1 MLGFDW
7 TLLASLMGL
16 TLVAISFGLLRAY
29 RRIIPYHRGE
39 EGLPASP
46 PPMLIGVLMNF
57 VRAGYSCLGVG
68 IVLLVAAHIAGPG
81 LMNASKLSLNIPVS
95 LYYAALLGLLLVVLT
110 YNVLYH
116 RVRVAIEAEGKLDEV
131 AERIVRVH
139 GNFTEYVPTGLA
151 LMLALE
157 WSAAPTAYVLI
168 GGGLFTIGRILHAWG
183 LTTDPFASFG
193 RVVGIQTT
201 LFSLVFMVLSA
212 TYFILVTA

>member
-1 MLGFDW
+1 MPGFDW

-39 EGLPASP
+39 MGLPASP
-46 PPMLIGVLMNF
+46 PPILIGIFMNF
-57 VRAGYSCLGVG
+57 VRAGYGCLGVG
-68 IVLLVAAHIAGPG
+68 IALLVAAHIAGPG
-81 LMNASKLSLNIPVS
+81 LLNASKLSLNIPVS
-95 LYYAALLGLLLVVLT
+95 LYYATVLGLLLVVLT

-116 RVRVAIEAEGKLDEV
+116 RVRIAIEAEGNLDEV

-168 GGGLFTIGRILHAWG
+168 GGGLFTIARILHAWG

-201 LFSLVFMVLSA
+201 LCSLVFMALSA
-212 TYFILVTA
+212 AYFILVAA